1 MLIVILLKIVA
12 PNQTAVTAV
21 NVAVLQQ
28 VVSMQLNSA
37 LTIVCVR

>member
-21 NVAVLQQ
+21 KVAVLQQ

-37 LTIVCVR
+37 LTIVRVR